1 MLHTD
6 HAKFRGNFDV
16 NWPTFTIEQ
25 IKDKSPRSCVG
36 GPFGSDLTTRDYVE
50 DGVPVI
56 RGNNLSTDDYF
67 DDSEFVFV
75 SVEKAN
81 FLSSNTAFPGDL
93 VFTQR
98 GTLGQ
103 VALIPEQSI
112 YRKYVISQSQMK
124 LTVNRE
130 FVLPEFVYWWFR
142 QPSVIEMVRRRAI
155 TSGVPHINLGIL
167 KSFGLKIPSLEE
179 QNKIVKTLR
188 EISALFEKNRRRIF
202 LLEESARL
210 LYREWFVHL
219 RFPGHEHV
227 KVVDGVPEGW
237 GLRTIADM
245 FVTTSGGTP
254 SRANPEY
261 FDGATNWVKTQEL
274 DDLFIFD
281 TEEHI
286 SESAIKN
293 SAAKIFPAGTL
304 LVSIYGGTNIGRTG
318 LLAVPAASN
327 QACVALMPKKN
338 GNDVYFAQK
347 WLQENKDYLVGLG
360 QGAAQTNISQQT
372 LRSQAMLVP
381 GEGLLN
387 EFTSHA
393 QQAYQQIANL
403 CLQNRRLREAR
414 DLLLPRLMSGEIQ
427 V

>member
-1 MLHTD
+1 VSWTRKPLIQVADLCLGKMLD
-6 HAKFRGNFDV
+6 
-16 NWPTFTIEQ
+16 
-25 IKDKSPRSCVG
+25 
-36 GPFGSDLTTRDYVE
+36 
-50 DGVPVI
+50 
-56 RGNNLSTDDYF
+56 
-67 DDSEFVFV
+67 
-75 SVEKAN
+75 EKKN
-81 FLSSNTAFPGDL
+81 KGDL
-93 VFTQR
+93 MPYLANVNVRWGSFDLDNLRVMRFEAHELERYRLRNGDIVMCEGGEPGRCAIWRGDAPEMMIQKALHRIRPGEELDYRFLFYVFLWMGRSGKFT
-98 GTLGQ
+98 GLFTGSTIKHLPGQ
-103 VALIPEQSI
+103 NLAKIQIAYPSRLEQERIAEMLSAYDDLIE
-112 YRKYVISQSQMK
+112 
-124 LTVNRE
+124 N
-130 FVLPEFVYWWFR
+130 
-142 QPSVIEMVRRRAI
+142 
-155 TSGVPHINLGIL
+155 
-167 KSFGLKIPSLEE
+167 
-179 QNKIVKTLR
+179 
-188 EISALFEKNRRRIF
+188 NRRRIA

-227 KVVDGVPEGW
+227 EVVDGLPEGW